1 MRRSTQIVLLAVL
14 ALLVTSLVVAAVLV
28 SVHGSSGASPVAT
41 TSIAVSSSTFTPP
54 RGAVVLAREAGD
66 RAVALAVGRGRLR
79 ATVLAGSGEP
89 DAGLPVSFR
98 LGGRTVKASSCGNGC
113 YTAPVSA
120 ARRVDVLLGS
130 GAPVSFDLPAHPRPA
145 DAIVRRASR
154 AWRNLSS
161 LVYVESLR
169 SSPKVGLV
177 STWRMQAPDRMSF
190 KIRDGASAVVVG
202 NRRWDRAKSGAKWV
216 ESETPTLHLPTPT
229 WGNPTVNAHVLGTA
243 TVAGRPVWVV
253 SFVNPSVPAWFT
265 AWIDRSNYR
274 TLRLRMTAAS
284 HFMFHRYLE
293 FDRPLG
299 IKPPK

>member
-14 ALLVTSLVVAAVLV
+14 ALLVASLVVAAVVV
-28 SVHGSSGASPVAT
+28 SVQGSGSASPVV
-41 TSIAVSSSTFTPP
+41 TSSIPVSGSFTPP
-54 RGAVVLAREAGD
+54 RGAVVLAREAGS
-66 RAVALAVGRGRLR
+66 RAVALAVHRGRLT
-79 ATVLAGSGEP
+79 ATVLAASGEP
-89 DAGLPVSFR
+89 ESGLPVSFR
-98 LGGRTVKASSCGNGC
+98 LGGRTVRASPCGNGC
-113 YTAPVSA
+113 YTAA
-120 ARRVDVLLGS
+120 APAAPRVDVLLGD
-130 GAPVSFDLPAHPRPA
+130 GAPVSFDVPAHPRPG

-154 AWRNLSS
+154 VWRHLSS
-161 LVYVESLR
+161 LAYVESLR
-169 SSPKVGLV
+169 SSPTAGLV

-190 KIRDGASAVVVG
+190 TIRNGASAVVVG
-202 NRRWDRAKSGAKWV
+202 DRRWDQRKPNGKWV

-274 TLRLRMTAAS
+274 TLRMRMTAAS

-299 IKPPK
+299 IKPPR

>member
-1 MRRSTQIVLLAVL
+1 VL
-14 ALLVTSLVVAAVLV
+14 ALLVASLVVAAVLV

-41 TSIAVSSSTFTPP
+41 TSIAVSRSTFTPP
-54 RGAVVLAREAGD
+54 HGAVVLAREAGN
-66 RAVALAVGRGRLR
+66 RAVALAVGRGRLT

-89 DAGLPVSFR
+89 DTGLPVSFR
-98 LGGRTVKASSCGNGC
+98 LGGRTVTASSCGNGC
-113 YTAPVSA
+113 YTAAAPA

-130 GAPVSFDLPAHPRPA
+130 GAPVSFDVPVQPRPA
-145 DAIVRRASR
+145 EAIVRRASR
-154 AWRNLSS
+154 VWRNLSS

-190 KIRDGASAVVVG
+190 TIRNGASAVVVG
-202 NRRWDRAKSGAKWV
+202 NRRWDRPKPSAKWV
-216 ESETPTLHLPTPT
+216 ESETPTLHLPVPT

-265 AWIDRSNYR
+265 AWIDRTNYR

-284 HFMFHRYLE
+284 HFMFHRYVE
-293 FDRPLG
+293 FDRPLK
-299 IKPPK
+299 IVPPA